1 MAIAVHSGWW
11 YDSTATATATATADT
26 ARLTLIR
33 RLSALSWR
41 SHAPSVMGYTLGM
54 LTLGVEEEYL
64 LLDPATGLPVARAA
78 QVREAARLQ
87 PALERGEVQRE
98 LLQAQLEVATPIC
111 HDLEEAGGHLLR
123 MRLALGEAARQQGC
137 RLAACGAAPFTDRLP
152 VPVTDTARY
161 RAMHADTR
169 LLTDQQLITGMHVHL
184 GITDRGAGV
193 TVMNGLRP
201 WLPLLIA
208 LAANSPLWQ
217 NTDTGFASWRT
228 VVFGRWP
235 VSGPPPSFRDA
246 DAYDR
251 RTRALVGGGL
261 IRDTGQIYWHI
272 RLSENFPTVEIRA
285 MDVQLRPDEAV
296 MLAGVVRALA
306 TRALND
312 ADAQHGMPPVEQ
324 EMLAA
329 AVWHSA
335 RHGCTSAVFDPLS
348 GRLADVGDA
357 VAALL
362 EHIDPVIKT
371 SADRRHV
378 VPVLERLLRDGNG
391 AARQLRRLRAAGRD
405 GLVAVITDQTTG
417 V

>member
-1 MAIAVHSGWW
+1 
-11 YDSTATATATATADT
+11 
-26 ARLTLIR
+26 
-33 RLSALSWR
+33 
-41 SHAPSVMGYTLGM
+41 M
-54 LTLGVEEEYL
+54 LTLGIEEEYL

-87 PALERGEVQRE
+87 SALDRGEVQRE
-98 LLQAQLEVATPIC
+98 LLQAQLEVATPVC

-123 MRLALGEAARQQGC
+123 MRLALGEAARQEGC

-161 RAMHADTR
+161 RAMRSDTR
-169 LLTDQQLITGMHVHL
+169 LLTDQQLIAGMHVHL
-184 GITDRGAGV
+184 GIHDRDARV

-201 WLPLLIA
+201 WLPLLVA

-228 VVFGRWP
+228 LVFGRWP
-235 VSGPPPSFRDA
+235 VSGPPPHFHGA
-246 DAYDR
+246 NAYDR
-251 RTRALVGGGL
+251 RTRALVEGGL
-261 IRDTGQIYWHI
+261 IRDIQQVYWHI
-272 RLSENFPTVEIRA
+272 RLSEHFPTVEIRA
-285 MDVQLRPDEAV
+285 MDVQVRPDEAV

-306 TRALND
+306 TRVLTD
-312 ADAQHGMPPVEQ
+312 AEAGAPHPAVEQ

-335 RHGCTSAVFDPLS
+335 RHGCASTAFDPLS
-348 GRLADVGDA
+348 GGLSTVGDA

-362 EHIDPVIKT
+362 DHLAPVIGD
-371 SADRRHV
+371 SADERHI
-378 VPVLERLLRDGNG
+378 VPVLERMQRDGNG
-391 AARQLRRLRAAGRD
+391 AARQLRRLRAEGRD
-405 GLVAVITDQTTG
+405 GLVKMITDQTTG

>member
-1 MAIAVHSGWW
+1 
-11 YDSTATATATATADT
+11 
-26 ARLTLIR
+26 
-33 RLSALSWR
+33 
-41 SHAPSVMGYTLGM
+41 M

-98 LLQAQLEVATPIC
+98 LLQAQMEVATPVC
-111 HDLEEAGGHLLR
+111 HDLEEVGGHLLR
-123 MRLALGEAARQQGC
+123 MRLALGEAARQEGC

-152 VPVTDTARY
+152 VPITDTARY
-161 RAMHADTR
+161 RAIHSDTR

-184 GITDRGAGV
+184 GIPDRGAGV

-235 VSGPPPSFRDA
+235 VSGPPPFFHDA

-251 RTRALVGGGL
+251 RTKALVKGGL
-261 IRDTGQIYWHI
+261 IRDVGQVYWHI

-285 MDVQLRPDEAV
+285 MDVQLRADEAV

-306 TRALND
+306 TCALSDARAR
-312 ADAQHGMPPVEQ
+312 QRVPPVEQ

-329 AVWHSA
+329 AVWHGA
-335 RHGCTSAVFDPLS
+335 RHGCASTMFDPLS
-348 GRLADVGDA
+348 GHLADAGDA

-362 EHIDPVIKT
+362 DHIDPVIEEST
-371 SADRRHV
+371 DLRHL

-391 AARQLRRLRAAGRD
+391 AARQLRRLRTEGRD
-405 GLVAVITDQTTG
+405 GLVTMITDQSTG

>member
-1 MAIAVHSGWW
+1 
-11 YDSTATATATATADT
+11 
-26 ARLTLIR
+26 
-33 RLSALSWR
+33 
-41 SHAPSVMGYTLGM
+41 M

-184 GITDRGAGV
+184 GIPDRGAGV

-312 ADAQHGMPPVEQ
+312 ADAQHGVPPVEQ